1 MAYDQNLAERIRNTL
16 LTHPESV
23 EKKMFG
29 GVGFMLR
36 GNMACGVQG
45 NDLIVRIGEAQNDWA
60 LSQPFVRPFMVMPGK
75 PMAGWILVA
84 PGGVST
90 NQELEFWVNK
100 GLEFALSLPE
110 KK

>member
-1 MAYDQNLAERIRNTL
+1 MPYDLNLAARIRYAL
-16 LTHPESV
+16 KEHPTIV

-29 GVGFMLR
+29 GVGYMIN

-45 NDLIVRIGEAQNDWA
+45 DDLIVRVGIENDIAA
-60 LSQPFVRPFMVMPGK
+60 LSKPHVRPFMPVRGK

-84 PGGVST
+84 PLGTST
-90 NQELEFWVNK
+90 DLELEKWVQT
-100 GLEFALSLPE
+100 GYEYASSLPE

>member
-1 MAYDQNLAERIRNTL
+1 MAYNQKLNVRIRDAL
-16 LTHPESV
+16 KQHPDIV

-45 NDLIVRIGEAQNDWA
+45 EDLIVRIGEAQNNWA
-60 LSQPFVRPFMVMPGK
+60 LAQPFVRPFMPVQGR

-84 PGGVST
+84 PDGTESEE
-90 NQELEFWVNK
+90 ELVAWIK
-100 GLEFALSLPE
+100 MGIEFAATLPV

>member
-1 MAYDQNLAERIRNTL
+1 MPYNQSLAMRIRTAL
-16 LTHPESV
+16 ELHPGFV

-45 NDLIVRIGEAQNDWA
+45 DDLIVRVGVENNATA
-60 LSQPFVRPFMVMPGK
+60 LSQPFVRPFKVMPGK

-84 PGGVST
+84 PEGIATNRDLQKWVEQGVEYAST
-90 NQELEFWVNK
+90 
-100 GLEFALSLPE
+100 LPE
-110 KK
+110 K

>member
-1 MAYDQNLAERIRNTL
+1 MAYNQNLAERIRTIL
-16 LTHPESV
+16 EAYSPIV

-36 GNMACGVQG
+36 GNLACGVQG
-45 NDLIVRIGEAQNDWA
+45 EDLIVRIGEAQNEIA
-60 LSQPFVRPFMVMPGK
+60 LTQPFVRPFMPVPGR

-84 PGGVST
+84 PDGTST
-90 NQELEFWVNK
+90 DQELKGWLNK
-100 GLEFALSLPE
+100 GVEFASTLPE

>member
-1 MAYDQNLAERIRNTL
+1 MAYDQKLARRIRDALNQ
-16 LTHPESV
+16 HPDIV

-45 NDLIVRIGEAQNDWA
+45 EDLIVRIGEAQNDWA
-60 LSQPFVRPFMVMPGK
+60 LAQPNVRPFMVMPGK

-84 PGGVST
+84 PGGLTTS
-90 NQELEFWVNK
+90 QELEFWVNK
-100 GLEFALSLPE
+100 GVAFALTLPE